1 MLYLFYFL
9 SDKTIV
15 IVHLY
20 SLLLIN
26 YNIHQNTLNIIFIL
40 KIETNN
46 CTINSNIQLLP
57 QINDI
62 ALFINRSL
70 NDEEKL
76 LVSY

>member
-20 SLLLIN
+20 SLLLIS
-26 YNIHQNTLNIIFIL
+26 YNIHQNMLNIIFIL
-40 KIETNN
+40 KIETN

>member
-9 SDKTIV
+9 SDKTIL

-20 SLLLIN
+20 SLLPIS
-26 YNIHQNTLNIIFIL
+26 YNIHQNMLNIIFIL
-40 KIETNN
+40 KIETN
-46 CTINSNIQLLP
+46 CTVNSNIQLLP

>member
-1 MLYLFYFL
+1 M
-9 SDKTIV
+9 
-15 IVHLY
+15 
-20 SLLLIN
+20 
-26 YNIHQNTLNIIFIL
+26 LNIIFIL
-40 KIETNN
+40 KIETN
-46 CTINSNIQLLP
+46 CTINSNIQLLQ